1 MSKLSID
8 QNVVEQTDCDVH
20 STIAAPAKENL
31 YDPVCVLCV
40 GGLHVQT
47 TSQNYAPKKGFGR
60 RGSLNCSG

>member
-40 GGLHVQT
+40 GGLHVQI
-47 TSQNYAPKKGFGR
+47 TSQNYAPKKRLWSPGVA
-60 RGSLNCSG
+60 